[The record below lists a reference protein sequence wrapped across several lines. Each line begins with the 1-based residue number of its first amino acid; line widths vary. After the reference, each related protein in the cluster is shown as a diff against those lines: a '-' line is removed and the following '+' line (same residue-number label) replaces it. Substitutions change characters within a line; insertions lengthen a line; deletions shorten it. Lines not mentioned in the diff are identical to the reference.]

1 MIRLSRDARQSVGLF
16 VLLCAVYFASY
27 HGQVYSTD
35 ELMLFD
41 SARSFLREG
50 SFALAYTSD
59 LVNPITPPGLQP
71 VPESA
76 VPPLQVYGV
85 APLIWMAT
93 HLPGVGLMH
102 SAWLFNVLVTALA
115 AVVLYRY
122 ARALGNSDRA
132 SLIVALI
139 FGLATFAWAYSQTF
153 FRDPLLMLLVLVCLY
168 AAERGR
174 QAWARRRQGAATWF
188 VVAMLAYIAAAATKD
203 IGVLVLPALLVVAV
217 PGGLIRWLSAGKL
230 WRGVLVAGLAL
241 GGLLIGA
248 LVVAGH
254 PAFTG
259 RLSGSAFLE
268 RYVRYAPEALA
279 AYLLSPG
286 FSVWAFSP
294 ALLIGLP
301 GAYRLLRMG
310 RVRQFFVPLLVL
322 GVFALAH
329 ATIHGEYWYGGL
341 GWGPRFLL
349 PATPFLA
356 LWLLPIVD
364 PLVGR
369 TDEPRAAI
377 RLWTLAGVTFL
388 VMISAGLQIMSVLAP
403 VRVFPDFLYSEGL
416 RLGREI
422 VPWRE
427 GVWDMRYIP
436 QVVVAQRLSM
446 VPLAPAWANIGG
458 TGAVLLLCGATGG
471 LGTLI
476 LTRQARSRF
485 GQWVG
490 VFAALIGLVG
500 MFGGGLRAYYHDPRY
515 GGDDES
521 LWRVMAALR
530 EGLRPAD
537 AVILGSPTYRPF
549 FMNYY
554 KERAPVY
561 TLPYA
566 PGEIRD
572 PNAPPE
578 VVSDSMDERAHPVFQ
593 IMLARIAAQTAQ
605 LTARWWFL
613 TEYGPFSAGRFRVT
627 EHFLA
632 RHYFPADTLVDAP
645 GVRLIRFAPV
655 GAPPDRVPPWPEIP
669 IRADFGAATLI
680 GADLPRGTVIRAGET
695 LPISLLWRH
704 DGWPADLEPFDY
716 SVNVTLID
724 REGLTRAQRAGT
736 PLGSFGH
743 MSAWVSGGYYRD
755 NHALLTPDDLPSG
768 EYDVW
773 VLVFDWRTGEPL
785 PVRDG
790 AGAHVVIAT
799 LHVE

>member
-1 MIRLSRDARQSVGLF
+1 VTRLSRDARQSAGLF
-16 VLLCAVYFASY
+16 VLLCAIYFASY

-76 VPPLQVYGV
+76 VAPLQVYAV

-93 HLPGVGLMH
+93 HLPGIGLMH

-115 AVVLYRY
+115 AVVLHRS
-122 ARALGNSDRA
+122 ARALGYSDRA

-153 FRDPLLMLLVLVCLY
+153 FRDPLLMLMVLVCLY
-168 AAERGR
+168 AAEQGR
-174 QAWARRRQGAATWF
+174 QAVGRRRQAATAWF
-188 VVAMLAYIAAAATKD
+188 IVAALAYIAAAATKD
-203 IGVLVLPALLVVAV
+203 IGLLVLPALLIVAV

-230 WRGVLVAGLAL
+230 WHGILLAGLVL

-248 LVVAGH
+248 LVVAGQ
-254 PAFTG
+254 PAFAG
-259 RLSGSAFLE
+259 RLGGPAFFE

-279 AYLLSPG
+279 AYLFSPG

-301 GAYRLLRMG
+301 GALRLLRKG
-310 RVRQFFVPLLVL
+310 RLRQFLAPLMVL
-322 GVFALAH
+322 GMFAVAH

-356 LWLLPIVD
+356 LWLLPIID
-364 PLVGR
+364 PLIM
-369 TDEPRAAI
+369 RADKLPPAI
-377 RLWTLAGVTFL
+377 RRWSAAGLAL
-388 VMISAGLQIMSVLAP
+388 VVVISASLQIMSVLAP
-403 VRVFPDFLYSEGL
+403 VRVFSDFLYSEGQ
-416 RLGREI
+416 RIGQEI

-427 GVWDMRYIP
+427 GVWDVRYIP
-436 QVVVAQRLSM
+436 QVVVAKRLSE
-446 VPLAPAWANIGG
+446 VPLAPAWASIGG
-458 TGAVLLLCGATGG
+458 TKGVLLLCGATAG
-471 LGTLI
+471 LGALI
-476 LTRQARSRF
+476 LTRQARGRL
-485 GQWVG
+485 GLWTG
-490 VFAALIGLVG
+490 VLAALIGLVA
-500 MFGGGLRAYYHDPRY
+500 MFATGLRVYYHDPRY

-521 LWRVMAALR
+521 LWRVMVALR
-530 EGLRPAD
+530 EGTRPTD
-537 AVILGSPTYRPF
+537 AVILGNPTYRPF

-554 KERAPVY
+554 KGQAPVY
-561 TLPYA
+561 ALPHA

-572 PNAPPE
+572 PDAPPE

-605 LTARWWFL
+605 PTARWWFL
-613 TEYGPFSAGRFRVT
+613 TEYSPFSVGRYRVT

-632 RHYFPADTLVDAP
+632 RHYFPADTLVDEP
-645 GVRLIRFAPV
+645 GVRLLRFVPA
-655 GAPPDRVPPWPEIP
+655 GAPPDQVPPWPEIP
-669 IRADFGAATLI
+669 VRADFGAAALV
-680 GADLPRGTVIRAGET
+680 GVDLPRGTTILPGEA

-724 REGLTRAQRAGT
+724 RDGLTRAQRAGT

-743 MSAWVSGGYYRD
+743 MSAWVPGGYYRD
-755 NHALLTPDDLPSG
+755 NHALLTPEDLPSG

-785 PVRDG
+785 PLRDG
-790 AGAHVVIAT
+790 SGTHVVIAT
-799 LHVE
+799 LRVE